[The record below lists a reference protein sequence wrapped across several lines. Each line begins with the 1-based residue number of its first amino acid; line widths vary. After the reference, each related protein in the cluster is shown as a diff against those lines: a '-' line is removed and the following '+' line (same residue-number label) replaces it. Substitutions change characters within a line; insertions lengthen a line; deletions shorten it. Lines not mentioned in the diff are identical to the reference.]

1 MVLKFDSFDEIR
13 EYVNKKETP
22 VVIYGAG
29 MIGQIIMPYI
39 VVEYGIVDKL
49 LFYVDGDSKK
59 QNETIHIGNRNIEIK
74 SLDVLSDIPISNMDS
89 FVLFFWIYVYIKQ
102 KFI

>member
-49 LFYVDGDSKK
+49 LF
-59 QNETIHIGNRNIEIK
+59 
-74 SLDVLSDIPISNMDS
+74 M
-89 FVLFFWIYVYIKQ
+89 
-102 KFI
+102 

>member
-1 MVLKFDSFDEIR
+1 MVLKFDSFDKIR

-49 LFYVDGDSKK
+49 LFYVDGDSKNK
-59 QNETIHIGNRNIEIK
+59 TKLSILEIGILK
-74 SLDVLSDIPISNMDS
+74 LSRWM
-89 FVLFFWIYVYIKQ
+89 FFQI
-102 KFI
+102 FLRML

>member
-29 MIGQIIMPYI
+29 MFFQIFLRM
-39 VVEYGIVDKL
+39 L
-49 LFYVDGDSKK
+49 
-59 QNETIHIGNRNIEIK
+59 
-74 SLDVLSDIPISNMDS
+74 
-89 FVLFFWIYVYIKQ
+89 
-102 KFI
+102 

>member
-49 LFYVDGDSKK
+49 LFYVDGDSKNK
-59 QNETIHIGNRNIEIK
+59 TKLSILEIGILK
-74 SLDVLSDIPISNMDS
+74 LSRWM
-89 FVLFFWIYVYIKQ
+89 FFQI
-102 KFI
+102 FLRML

>member
-59 QNETIHIGNRNIEIK
+59 KTKLSILEIGILK
-74 SLDVLSDIPISNMDS
+74 LSRWM
-89 FVLFFWIYVYIKQ
+89 FFQI
-102 KFI
+102 FLRML